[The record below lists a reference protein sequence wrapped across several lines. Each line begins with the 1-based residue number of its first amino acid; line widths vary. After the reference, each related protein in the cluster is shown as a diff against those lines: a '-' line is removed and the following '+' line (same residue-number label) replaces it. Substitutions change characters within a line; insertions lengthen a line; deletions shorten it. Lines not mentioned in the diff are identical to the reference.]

1 MVPQRIVSLVLIKYT
16 NQNDYHVYVMYVMCV
31 ACLLSFQGTDFTDQ
45 SGYEVILQR
54 LQDGRHMCKDV
65 EELLKM
71 RYGVVIYSGVF
82 L

>member
-1 MVPQRIVSLVLIKYT
+1 MYLL
-16 NQNDYHVYVMYVMCV
+16 YVMCV
-31 ACLLSFQGTDFTDQ
+31 ACLLSLQGADFTDQ
-45 SGYEVILQR
+45 SGYEAILQR
-54 LQDGRHMCKDV
+54 LNDGRHMCKDV

>member
-1 MVPQRIVSLVLIKYT
+1 MVPQRIVCLVLRKYT
-16 NQNDYHVYVMYVMCV
+16 YPNDYYICVSCISYV
-31 ACLLSFQGTDFTDQ
+31 ACLVSFQGTDFTDQ
-45 SGYEVILQR
+45 SGYEAILQR

-71 RYGVVIYSGVF
+71 RCGVVIYSGVS

>member
-16 NQNDYHVYVMYVMCV
+16 KRNDYHVYLMYVMCV
-31 ACLLSFQGTDFTDQ
+31 ACLLSSQGTDFIDQ
-45 SGYEVILQR
+45 SGYEAILQR
-54 LQDGRHMCKDV
+54 LNDGRHMCKDV

>member
-1 MVPQRIVSLVLIKYT
+1 MSFVLIKYT
-16 NQNDYHVYVMYVMCV
+16 NWNDYHVCLMYVMCV
-31 ACLLSFQGTDFTDQ
+31 ACLSFQGTDFTDQ
-45 SGYEVILQR
+45 SGYEAILQR